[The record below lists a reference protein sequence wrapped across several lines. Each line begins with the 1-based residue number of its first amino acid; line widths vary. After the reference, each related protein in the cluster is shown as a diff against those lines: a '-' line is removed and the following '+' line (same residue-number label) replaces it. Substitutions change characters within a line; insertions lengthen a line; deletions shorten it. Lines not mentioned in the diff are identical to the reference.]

1 MECQGLKGSF
11 VEVDLIFILYVFIM
25 KQSNK
30 IYSMGSMK
38 KFFKKIS
45 TQLLTVLI
53 ISVIVCI

>member
-1 MECQGLKGSF
+1 
-11 VEVDLIFILYVFIM
+11 M

-38 KFFKKIS
+38 KNLKKIS

>member
-38 KFFKKIS
+38 KIFKKIS
-45 TQLLTVLI
+45 TQLLTALI
-53 ISVIVCI
+53 ISVIVYI